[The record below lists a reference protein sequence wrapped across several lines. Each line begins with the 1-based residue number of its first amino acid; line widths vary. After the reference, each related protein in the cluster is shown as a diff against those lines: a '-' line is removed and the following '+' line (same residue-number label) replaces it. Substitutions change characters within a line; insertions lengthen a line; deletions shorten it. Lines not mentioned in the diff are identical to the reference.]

1 MNQIA
6 KLSLIFNSRL
16 GWNKARADLSACFI
30 IALLKIRTVNLAK
43 IAVAMPG
50 KAKKDSKY
58 KRLQRFFAKFEF
70 VMDDIAKLIVRF
82 LPPDDQKW
90 DLSMDRTNWKLGKSN
105 INPLVLGIIFM
116 GVAFPILWTTFSKR
130 GNSGM
135 DERIELMM
143 LFIKIFSV
151 DKIRCLFGDREFIGG

>member
-1 MNQIA
+1 M
-6 KLSLIFNSRL
+6 SLITWEL
-16 GWNKARADLSACFI
+16 G
-30 IALLKIRTVNLAK
+30 RTEQ
-43 IAVAMPG
+43 PC
-50 KAKKDSKY
+50 
-58 KRLQRFFAKFEF
+58 
-70 VMDDIAKLIVRF
+70 
-82 LPPDDQKW
+82 
-90 DLSMDRTNWKLGKSN
+90 
-105 INPLVLGIIFM
+105 LVLGIIFM